1 MVNYLAKMGCL
12 ATLFVYL
19 TGFQTQDQL
28 GQASTEFT
36 KHIAKCLEA
45 SGVWS
50 GRAGAGTGTTADTG
64 TPTGEAEPLRFT
76 DDWKQEDCYQK
87 QSSFRRRKEDEE
99 LMDFTPA
106 KIKKDGNELKN
117 YVVMLTAEWCYW
129 CKKMKP
135 IMNSLEHQDYI
146 VYVFDVDEKGH
157 EDFAKKYKVKAYPQF
172 IIYEN
177 GKQKHRTA
185 GATDEA
191 WFTKRM
197 KKRKDQESSDNP
209 YDEFK

>member
-1 MVNYLAKMGCL
+1 
-12 ATLFVYL
+12 
-19 TGFQTQDQL
+19 
-28 GQASTEFT
+28 
-36 KHIAKCLEA
+36 
-45 SGVWS
+45 
-50 GRAGAGTGTTADTG
+50 
-64 TPTGEAEPLRFT
+64 
-76 DDWKQEDCYQK
+76 
-87 QSSFRRRKEDEE
+87 
-99 LMDFTPA
+99 MDFTPK
-106 KIKKDGNELKN
+106 KIKDDGNELKN

-191 WFTKRM
+191 WFKKRM
-197 KKRKDQESSDNP
+197 KTRKEQSQSDNP